1 FSAGNAVIFLLNG
14 ALTGAI
20 FFTAQYLQVSLGHGP
35 LAAGLRLLPWGIAP
49 LLIAPRAGALADRF
63 GERLLVIVGMIL
75 FTAGVGWLA
84 LVATPGTTYLS
95 MVVPMTI
102 SGVGFALAI
111 PAVTKAVVS
120 SVALPDIGI
129 ASGTYS
135 TMRQL
140 GGAFGVAVI
149 GAVFAATGGY
159 GSAEAFSDGYQAAL
173 GVCAGLSFAAAC
185 VGLALHARPIALVRA
200 TPDRRTTAV

>member
-1 FSAGNAVIFLLNG
+1 
-14 ALTGAI
+14 
-20 FFTAQYLQVSLGHGP
+20 
-35 LAAGLRLLPWGIAP
+35 
-49 LLIAPRAGALADRF
+49 
-63 GERLLVIVGMIL
+63 
-75 FTAGVGWLA
+75 
-84 LVATPGTTYLS
+84 
-95 MVVPMTI
+95 
-102 SGVGFALAI
+102 
-111 PAVTKAVVS
+111 
-120 SVALPDIGI
+120 
-129 ASGTYS
+129 
-135 TMRQL
+135 MRQL